1 MICFHV
7 SIRNFDVLYYNY
19 PALRAPLL
27 DHPALRAP
35 LQRRGIT
42 PPLWH
47 GVPEMERMTYDGAAD
62 VEALTG
68 FRGTFYPNFVK
79 SLIDR

>member
-1 MICFHV
+1 MFYITTPP
-7 SIRNFDVLYYNY
+7 YG
-19 PALRAPLL
+19 
-27 DHPALRAP
+27 HPFLTTP
-35 LQRRGIT
+35 PFGHPSKGGEF